1 MSDNVQ
7 RQSAALESVDD
18 DREQSGEEAGV
29 TTGAGVPSSE
39 ETEAS
44 ETSEVA
50 EKPEDAEDAKDHQA
64 EDPPAENAAQGD
76 SSMAAEAPAAPP
88 GRGGKAAKAGR
99 KAHLTLSRVEPW
111 SVMKFSFVVSLVC
124 FIILFV
130 AVAVIYTILSTLG
143 VFDAVTELIASL
155 TEGDDGGDEVSL
167 NPASWF
173 SPTRV
178 LGYTALIG
186 ALNIILITALA
197 TVGAMLY
204 NLAADLVGGL
214 DVTLSETE

>member
-1 MSDNVQ
+1 MSDNAQ
-7 RQSAALESVDD
+7 RRSAASEPVNG
-18 DREQSGEEAGV
+18 DREQNGSEAG
-29 TTGAGVPSSE
+29 TTTEVGTPPLE
-39 ETEAS
+39 DPEAS
-44 ETSEVA
+44 E
-50 EKPEDAEDAKDHQA
+50 KPEGAEDVEEYRAA
-64 EDPPAENAAQGD
+64 EEPDSSAAQGD

-88 GRGGKAAKAGR
+88 GGGKAAKATR

-111 SVMKFSFVVSLVC
+111 SVMKFSFVISLVC

-130 AVAVIYTILSTLG
+130 AVAVIYMALSVLG

-155 TEGDDGGDEVSL
+155 TEGDDGGDDLSL

-178 LGYTALIG
+178 LGYTGLIG
-186 ALNIILITALA
+186 ALNVVVITALA
-197 TVGAMLY
+197 TIGAMLY

-214 DVTLSETE
+214 DITLSEAE